1 MVILSTPTMT
11 GEEIEEERKQKL
23 AKEERKKKKHEIVTN
38 MKNATQHGSNVF
50 TRSKP
55 FQALVNKAF
64 TACDLNQSGD
74 VSRSELYSSLL
85 YVHITLARYAGPTAC
100 FPPSREVSDQL
111 FDAADIDKSNGI
123 DKIEFESILMC
134 CCAQILSRMMVYYSV
149 LILFVPWLARHVLE
163 DVLGRFVYR
172 IPSGSYWEVAA
183 KETISLSIFM
193 GAIPLL
199 WNAIDT
205 QTTNTITRMEQPPNN
220 STTTTAGS
228 SSSSSRNSETDMKE
242 E

>member
-1 MVILSTPTMT
+1 MVILATSMT

-23 AKEERKKKKHEIVTN
+23 AKDERKKKKNEIVTN
-38 MKNATQHGSNVF
+38 MKNATQNGSNVF

-55 FQALVNKAF
+55 FKSLVNKAF

-111 FDAADIDKSNGI
+111 FDAADIDHSNGI

-149 LILFVPWLARHVLE
+149 LILFVPWLARHVLD

-183 KETISLSIFM
+183 KETISISIFM

-205 QTTNTITRMEQPPNN
+205 QTTNTITSMEQHQNN
-220 STTTTAGS
+220 STTTAGS
-228 SSSSSRNSETDMKE
+228 SSSNRNSETEKKE

>member
-1 MVILSTPTMT
+1 
-11 GEEIEEERKQKL
+11 
-23 AKEERKKKKHEIVTN
+23 
-38 MKNATQHGSNVF
+38 MKNATQNGSNVF

-55 FQALVNKAF
+55 FKSLVNKAF

-111 FDAADIDKSNGI
+111 FEAADIDQSNGI

-205 QTTNTITRMEQPPNN
+205 QTTHTITRMEQQHPNN
-220 STTTTAGS
+220 STTTTACS
-228 SSSSSRNSETDMKE
+228 SSSSKSDTATKE

>member
-111 FDAADIDKSNGI
+111 FDAADIDQSNGI

-183 KETISLSIFM
+183 TETISLSIFM

-205 QTTNTITRMEQPPNN
+205 QTTHTITRMEQPPND
-220 STTTTAGS
+220 STTTTAG
-228 SSSSSRNSETDMKE
+228 SSSSRNSETDMKE